1 MKESPLSNFRETFRG
16 SVAAWECDQY
26 GHMNVQFYTARI
38 SDAAAS
44 VMLAAGFGQ
53 KAFRELKL
61 GIAAVNAETRFVS
74 ELHAGDLIRMES
86 GVVFAEGKKIKFH

>member
-1 MKESPLSNFRETFRG
+1 LNNFRETFRG

-44 VMLAAGFGQ
+44 VMLAANFGQ
-53 KAFRELKL
+53 KASR
-61 GIAAVNAETRFVS
+61 N
-74 ELHAGDLIRMES
+74 
-86 GVVFAEGKKIKFH
+86 